1 MTEVEI
7 VGMLN
12 AARPGFMEML
22 GGHAVG
28 IDREARSCTF
38 EFNIGIKFCHSVD
51 VVQGGF
57 VTTMMDVTMSQACFA
72 LLEGVVNVATL
83 EIKVSFL
90 EPSRAGRFT
99 VVSKLLKVGKSTG
112 FMTAEL
118 FDSAGE
124 LTATATSTAKL
135 VRAR

>member
-1 MTEVEI
+1 MVEKKI
-7 VGMLN
+7 VENLN
-12 AARPGFMEML
+12 AGRLDFIRLL
-22 GGHAVG
+22 GGEVLS
-28 IDREARSCTF
+28 IDLEAGTCTF
-38 EFNIGIKFCHSVD
+38 QFDIGTELCHSVD

-57 VTTMMDVTMSQACFA
+57 VTAMLDATMSHAAFG
-72 LLEGVVNVATL
+72 LLEGVLNVATL

-99 VVSKLLKVGKSTG
+99 AVGKLLRVGKSIG

-118 FDSAGE
+118 FNAAGD
-124 LTATATSTAKL
+124 LTATATTTAKL